1 MVVVVVGVTFGQ
13 RNVKSGYD
21 NKLKQKVVNLGENRK
36 PTATMWLLF
45 YLGGVD
51 LVELIKCTR
60 STSNNIPPLVKQC

>member
-21 NKLKQKVVNLGENRK
+21 NKPKQKVVNLGENRK
-36 PTATMWLLF
+36 PTATMWQLF

-51 LVELIKCTR
+51 LVVIYAIFYRLFKG
-60 STSNNIPPLVKQC
+60 KMKK